1 MISDIGFFVM
11 LIGGL
16 NTLWRLLWFIMAQS
30 SITGA
35 KISKKVGTDNENTD
49 KNIELGKSFS
59 KQLINDLV
67 PRVVVT
73 AIGLLMYIFG

>member
-11 LIGGL
+11 LLGGI
-16 NTLWRLLWFIMAQS
+16 NTLWKLLWLVMAQS
-30 SITGA
+30 SMAGA

-49 KNIELGKSFS
+49 QNIEIGKSFS
-59 KQLINDLV
+59 KQLISDLI

-73 AIGLLMYIFG
+73 VVGTLMYLLG